1 MLFLNLFVLIFLFF
15 TFTLTIYAFYN
26 MIYINLNFI
35 SIWIYLSL
43 MLILGRAEAVN
54 LTVVSPEQLLL
65 EYKVSL
71 SMTEFPPGLIQ
82 RVR

>member
-1 MLFLNLFVLIFLFF
+1 MYYLFF
-15 TFTLTIYAFYN
+15 LVI
-26 MIYINLNFI
+26 
-35 SIWIYLSL
+35 IYLSL
-43 MLILGRAEAVN
+43 ILTLGPAEAVN
-54 LTVVSPEQLLL
+54 LTVVSSNQLLL

>member
-1 MLFLNLFVLIFLFF
+1 
-15 TFTLTIYAFYN
+15 
-26 MIYINLNFI
+26 
-35 SIWIYLSL
+35 